1 MLKRTTRK
9 RRKMTKTRRAPKT
22 TPRSPVTLTM
32 ARMLVL
38 PQRSLLDLRKT
49 GR

>member
-1 MLKRTTRK
+1 MLRRTTRK
-9 RRKMTKTRRAPKT
+9 RRKMTSTRRAPKT
-22 TPRSPVTLTM
+22 TQRSPVTLTM